1 MRIFL
6 DANILFSAAKS
17 NGAVRDLLHRLQQG
31 GHQLCA
37 DAYVT
42 AEARRNLSQ
51 KEPEAL
57 ETFEVL
63 LARLEVAPLQPGNP
77 PPGAAR
83 VLPEKDQPVLSA
95 AIRMDCAA
103 LVTGDRTH
111 FSALYGKTLA
121 GVTIY
126 SPRMMADALLD

>member
-17 NGAVRDLLHRLQQG
+17 NGAVRDVLHRLQQG
-31 GHQLCA
+31 GHELCA
-37 DAYVT
+37 DAYVV

-51 KEPEAL
+51 KESEAL
-57 ETFEVL
+57 EALEAL
-63 LARLEVAPLQPGNP
+63 LARLEVASFQPGNP
-77 PPGAAR
+77 LPDAAR
-83 VLPEKDQPVLSA
+83 ALPEKDQPVLAA
-95 AIRMDCAA
+95 AIRMRCAA

-111 FSALYGKTLA
+111 FSALYGKSVA

-126 SPRMMADALLD
+126 SPRMLAEVLLD

>member
-6 DANILFSAAKS
+6 DANILLSAAKS
-17 NGAVRDLLHRLQQG
+17 NGAVRDLLHRLPQG

-42 AEARRNLSQ
+42 AEARRNLSR
-51 KEPEAL
+51 KESEAL
-57 ETFEVL
+57 ETFEAL
-63 LARLEVAPLQPGNP
+63 LARLDVAPLQPGNP
-77 PPGAAR
+77 LPDAAR
-83 VLPEKDQPVLSA
+83 ALPETDQPVLAA
-95 AIRMDCAA
+95 AIRLDGDA

-111 FSALYGKTLA
+111 FSALYGKTIA

-126 SPRMMADALLD
+126 SPRMIADALL